1 MVSKLNDV
9 SVRVKLFAGFG
20 IVWVLF
26 AVSGFCITRYTQA
39 TVEELTTAEGEV
51 LPHTFNFI
59 ETKRDIEQIQGWL
72 TDISATRGAQGY
84 DDGFDEAKTYYDDA
98 VRRIAFA
105 VDEHEK
111 YGEAETVALLKRMQ
125 ASLDRYYT
133 MGQSMA
139 RAYIDGGPELGNP
152 MMEKFDPFAEELTGM
167 IDHLVA
173 QHVKEL
179 DSSLATMREH
189 SSLTAR
195 TVWVSIG
202 LVLVFSVVV
211 ALVIARPIVTSLA
224 RAVDFADKM
233 AQGDLRQQLDIHR
246 KDETGL
252 LVEALNSMSSNLKT
266 MFGDVRDGVA
276 VLTSSSAE
284 LSAVSEQITAN
295 SDRTAEKSGTVSAA
309 AEEMTGN
316 MNHVSASTEQTTM
329 SIQMIAAASEEM
341 TATIE
346 EIAGNTAKGSEITRG
361 AVEEARMV
369 SEKVTELGSAA
380 KEINQVTEAISEISE
395 QTNLLALNATIE
407 AARAGEAGKGF
418 AVVAE
423 EIKVLA
429 RQTAEATGEIKGKIA
444 GIQNVTA
451 DSVAAIES
459 IVTVIHD
466 INQVV
471 TTVAASI
478 EEQSAT
484 TREISH
490 SAAQAAA
497 GGQAV
502 SDNVAQASSAAE
514 GVARTITEVS
524 GAAREMNEGSLQVRT
539 KARDLS
545 GLADQLSGMVGRFTL

>member
-167 IDHLVA
+167 IDNLVA